1 MQSPE
6 EDIYQLGELARKLAN
21 LIRIGKIVEVDYAKA
36 RAKVKLGPL
45 TTNFLPWLV
54 GSAGSDQSWKPLDIG
69 EQVVVL
75 SPNGELN
82 CGVILHS
89 LYQATSPAP
98 TNSKNKHAVLFSDGS
113 KLEFDKESSSLLLE
127 IKGNINITVVGNANI
142 TAVQTTINGN
152 ATITGNVVLAG
163 GGPAVARVGDKVSV
177 DPATHQGT
185 ILSGSS
191 KVVAGG

>member
-1 MQSPE
+1 MRTPE

-45 TTNFLPWLV
+45 TTNFLPWLI
-54 GSAGSDQSWKPLDIG
+54 GCAGSDQSWQPLDVG
-69 EQVVVL
+69 EQVLVL
-75 SPNGELN
+75 APNGELN
-82 CGVILHS
+82 CGVIIPS
-89 LYQATSPAP
+89 LYQVASPAP
-98 TNSKNKHAVLFSDGS
+98 TNSKNKHVVLFSDGS
-113 KLEFDKESSSLLLE
+113 KVEFDKETSSLSLN
-127 IKGNINITVVGNANI
+127 IKGNINITVAGNANI
-142 TAVQTTINGN
+142 TAKQTTITGN

-163 GGPAVARVGDKVSV
+163 GGPAVARAGDKVSV

-191 KVVAGG
+191 KVSAG